1 MGPLRTGF
9 RYGIVAVVVA
19 LLADL
24 RFLLITPGDLP
35 NWILTVIETFRTEVA
50 LAAFLFL
57 SILAALRV
65 RPIRAEA
72 DVPYRSL
79 LLRDGA
85 LAATVVAVM
94 AGLTLLLVT
103 ALNATVFADDI
114 RAYASDAAP
123 YLLEYNEKVAGRL
136 DDPPPLPPVG
146 QFEALLQPPEL
157 RDLGRSLANFVLRA
171 ILLGTVG
178 AIIGALRG
186 LLGKGNRGD
195 AGEGA
200 PSRGGAAEGTPGA

>member
-19 LLADL
+19 LVTDL

-35 NWILTVIETFRTEVA
+35 NWILTVIETFHTQFA

-65 RPIRAEA
+65 RPVREEA

-94 AGLTLLLVT
+94 AGLTLLFVT
-103 ALNATVFADDI
+103 ALTSTVLADSV

-123 YLLEYNEKVAGRL
+123 YILEYSEKVADRL
-136 DDPPPLPPVG
+136 REPPPLPPVAEI
-146 QFEALLQPPEL
+146 EAGLQPPEV

-171 ILLGTVG
+171 ILLGTSG
-178 AIIGALRG
+178 AIIGALRASF
-186 LLGKGNRGD
+186 GKGSRED
-195 AGEGA
+195 ASSQDG
-200 PSRGGAAEGTPGA
+200 STEGTPGA

>member
-1 MGPLRTGF
+1 M
-9 RYGIVAVVVA
+9 AVVIA
-19 LLADL
+19 LVADL

-35 NWILTVIETFRTEVA
+35 NWILTVIETFRTQVA

-65 RPIRAEA
+65 RPLRTQA
-72 DVPYRSL
+72 DVPYRSF

-85 LAATVVAVM
+85 LAAAVVAVM
-94 AGLTLLLVT
+94 AGLALLFVT
-103 ALNATVFADDI
+103 VLNATVFADDI
-114 RAYASDAAP
+114 RTYASDAAP

-136 DDPPPLPPVG
+136 DDPPPLPPVERY
-146 QFEALLQPPEL
+146 EALLQPPEL

-171 ILLGTVG
+171 IALGTVG
-178 AIIGALRG
+178 AIVGALRG
-186 LLGKGNRGD
+186 AFGKRNRAD
-195 AGEGA
+195 AGEDA